1 MTRFFTYVEGLGP
14 DPYMVWGLVSLA
26 VLLMASGL
34 LLMCVAKWNEH
45 RQTPVDHR
53 PDPAQIHQAVRRVR
67 TFAEPAKK
75 GATAGFT
82 RDDRVVEDITTR
94 RRLS

>member
-1 MTRFFTYVEGLGP
+1 
-14 DPYMVWGLVSLA
+14 
-26 VLLMASGL
+26 
-34 LLMCVAKWNEH
+34 
-45 RQTPVDHR
+45 VDHR